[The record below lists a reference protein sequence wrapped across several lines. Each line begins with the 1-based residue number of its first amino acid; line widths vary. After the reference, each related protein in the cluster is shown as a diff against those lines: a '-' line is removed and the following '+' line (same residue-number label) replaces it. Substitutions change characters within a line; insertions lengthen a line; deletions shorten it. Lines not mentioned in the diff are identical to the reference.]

1 MALLR
6 EWYMNG
12 KGVPQDEHEAL
23 KWTRR
28 AYETNIERGIDVEHC
43 KAMLVKVDA
52 RISLLTGGAGPSGD
66 GDGLEALRRL
76 AQAGDAQASCL
87 LGEAL
92 MARGEEAEAVMW
104 VRWAAEEKAYVRAM
118 ALLGGW
124 YSQGKGVPQDEL
136 EAFKLWCRAY
146 ETNIERGIEV
156 EHYKAMLVKADAKI
170 SLLTGGAGPSGNGD
184 GLEELRR
191 LAEAGD
197 AHASCLLGEALMARG
212 EEAEAIK
219 WVRWAAE
226 EKG

>member
-92 MARGEEAEAVMW
+92 MARGEEAEAVTW

-118 ALLGGW
+118 WLLADW
-124 YSQGKGVPQDEL
+124 YCDGKGVPQDEL
-136 EAFKLWCRAY
+136 EAHKWARRASK
-146 ETNIERGIEV
+146 TCIERGV
-156 EHYKAMLVKADAKI
+156 NVKANKAMLVKVNAMI
-170 SLLTGGAGPSGNGD
+170 SLQTGGAGLSGDGD
-184 GLEELRR
+184 GLEP
-191 LAEAGD
+191 
-197 AHASCLLGEALMARG
+197 
-212 EEAEAIK
+212 
-219 WVRWAAE
+219 
-226 EKG
+226 